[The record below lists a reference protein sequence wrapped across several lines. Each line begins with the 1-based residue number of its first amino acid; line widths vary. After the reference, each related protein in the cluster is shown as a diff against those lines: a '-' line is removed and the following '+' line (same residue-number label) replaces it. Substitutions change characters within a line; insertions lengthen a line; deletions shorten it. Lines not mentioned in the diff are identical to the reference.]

1 MSFPVL
7 LFDLDGTLV
16 DTSHDLA
23 AAINAVMRA
32 EGHNEISVE
41 RLGHLFG
48 QGGRAMLRRALA
60 DSGVSEP
67 TPETIERLNRD
78 FIAFYRADIATLSR
92 PFPGAV
98 DALDT
103 LRDAGWQMA
112 VCTNKTE
119 VVAREL
125 LVELGLIDR
134 FRTVVGADT
143 FARPKPDAMP
153 LLGAIGQSGGRVEG
167 SVMIGDSRTD
177 IDAARAAGLP
187 VVAVT
192 FGYTDTPVSE
202 LGPDVVIDHFDQ
214 LAEALAGLAGG

>member
-1 MSFPVL
+1 MTTPVL

-16 DTSHDLA
+16 DTGLDLA
-23 AAINAVMRA
+23 AAIDAVMRK
-32 EGHNEISVE
+32 EGLAPIGAA
-41 RLGHLFG
+41 RIGHLFG
-48 QGGRAMLRRALA
+48 QGGRAMLRRALSDNGIA
-60 DSGVSEP
+60 DP
-67 TPETIERLNRD
+67 APELVERLNLE
-78 FIAFYRADIATLSR
+78 FIASYRASIAAFSR

-98 DALDT
+98 EALDALD
-103 LRDAGWQMA
+103 RAGWRMA

-119 VVAREL
+119 AIAREL
-125 LVELGLIDR
+125 LVELDLIDR

-153 LLGAIGQSGGRVEG
+153 LLGAIERSGGIAAG

-192 FGYTDTPVSE
+192 FGYTDTPVAE
-202 LGPDVVIDHFDQ
+202 LGPDAVIDHFDQ
-214 LAEALAGLAGG
+214 LADALAGLAAH

>member
-1 MSFPVL
+1 MTSPVL

-32 EGHNEISVE
+32 EGHDETSVE

-60 DSGVSEP
+60 DNGVTDPS
-67 TPETIERLNRD
+67 PETIERLNRD
-78 FIAFYRADIATLSR
+78 FIACYRADIATLSR

-98 DALDT
+98 EALDT
-103 LRDAGWQMA
+103 LHVAGWRMA

-125 LVELGLIDR
+125 LIELGLIDR
-134 FRTVVGADT
+134 FRAVVGADT

-153 LLGAIGQSGGRVEG
+153 LLGAIERSGGIVPG

-192 FGYTDTPVSE
+192 FGYTDTPVAD
-202 LGPDVVIDHFDQ
+202 LGPDAVINHFDQ
-214 LAEALAGLAGG
+214 LAGALAGLAGN